1 MYASGVMLNRFK
13 VKWKEVK
20 VRKAN
25 LLIISLM
32 LAGPTLAD
40 CKLPDLTSD
49 GITGFQEAV
58 ISVSDLDAAFDTWR
72 DVGHFETLCDGPVEP
87 GLAAF
92 WGLPSDTRIHE
103 VVLRKGRGNRG
114 LVRLVQIYGLPQI
127 QIRSSGMPWDTGGFF
142 DLYVYVRNVD
152 QVFYQLRARG
162 WQGYNDPTSYTLQQF
177 NIREAIMRGPDG
189 EVLVLMQRN
198 APPYDKV
205 AAGSE
210 SGMGWPFN
218 VAMLVKDFAANE
230 RFFGE
235 VLGWTVQLSGGSTT
249 PSPGDNPLGI
259 PTNLAQSTT
268 RLFAAYAPHPMD
280 RNGSLQVLMTE
291 GLEGRDFSFRTEP
304 PNLGI
309 LTVRVPAPDLP
320 AFAEGLAAKGMP
332 LHAPITTLNL
342 PPYGPVSILALK
354 APNGARIEFFAQ
366 K

>member
-1 MYASGVMLNRFK
+1 MLK
-13 VKWKEVK
+13 V
-20 VRKAN
+20 N
-25 LLIISLM
+25 LLIVGLI
-32 LAGPTLAD
+32 LAGPALAD
-40 CKLPDLTSD
+40 CKLADLRSEV
-49 GITGFQEAV
+49 ITGFQEAV
-58 ISVSDLDAAFDTWR
+58 LSVSDLDAAFDTWR
-72 DVGHFETLCDGPVEP
+72 DVGHFETLCDGLAEP
-87 GLAAF
+87 SLAAF
-92 WGLPSDTRIHE
+92 WGLPGDTRIHE
-103 VVLRKGRGNRG
+103 VLLRKGRSNRG
-114 LVRLVQIYGLPQI
+114 LVRLVRIYGQPQI

-162 WQGYNDPTSYTLQQF
+162 WQGYNDPISYTLQHF

-218 VAMLVKDFAANE
+218 VAMLVKDFAANQK
-230 RFFGE
+230 FFGE
-235 VLGWTVQLSGGSTT
+235 ALGWTVQLSGGSTA
-249 PSPGDNPLGI
+249 PSPGENPAGI

-280 RNGSLQVLMTE
+280 RNGSLQILMTE
-291 GLEGRDFSFRTEP
+291 GLEGRDFSFRAEP

-309 LTVRVPAPDLP
+309 LTVRVPVADLRT
-320 AFAEGLAAKGMP
+320 FAKGVEAKGVR
-332 LHAPITTLNL
+332 LHAPITTINL

-354 APNGARIEFFAQ
+354 APNGARIEFFAN